1 MNVAVFGSSTTPAD
15 HPDFGL
21 GVEVGRLLGE
31 GGHAVFTGGY
41 GGLMEA
47 VSQGAAA
54 AGARVVGV
62 TASAVFPGRSGANR
76 HVVEI
81 VDAPTLSERIHWIV
95 SETDAAV
102 ALPGSI
108 GTLTEL
114 MVAWN
119 VAYVARFS
127 GRRPKPVI
135 TIGAFWREMVSGL
148 AESLETDRELVTCLD
163 APVEIIEILLRHG
176 EKRYP

>member
-1 MNVAVFGSSTTPAD
+1 MNVAVFGSSTTPVG

-31 GGHAVFTGGY
+31 GGHTVFTGGY

-47 VSQGAAA
+47 VSEGAAG

-62 TASAVFPGRSGANR
+62 TASTVFPGRAGPNR
-76 HVVEI
+76 HVAEI
-81 VDAPTLSERIHWIV
+81 VDAPTLSERIHRIIT
-95 SETDAAV
+95 ETDAAV

-127 GRRPKPVI
+127 SALPKPVI
-135 TIGAFWREMVSGL
+135 TVGGFWRELVDEL
-148 AESLETDRELVTCLD
+148 ARSLETDRDLVTCLD
-163 APVEIIEILLRHG
+163 APAEVVEILRRHD
-176 EKRYP
+176 ERRYP

>member
-1 MNVAVFGSSTTPAD
+1 MNVAVFGSSTTPTG
-15 HPDFGL
+15 HPDFEL
-21 GVEVGRLLGE
+21 GVEVGRLLAE
-31 GGHAVFTGGY
+31 DGHTVFTGGY

-47 VSQGAAA
+47 VSEGAAA

-62 TASAVFPGRSGANR
+62 TASRVFPGRSGANR
-76 HVVEI
+76 HVAEI
-81 VDAPTLSERIHWIV
+81 VDAATLSERIHRIIND
-95 SETDAAV
+95 TDAAV

-127 GRRPKPVI
+127 GAVPKPVL
-135 TIGAFWREMVSGL
+135 TLGSFWRRLVGEL
-148 AESLETDRELVTCLD
+148 AGTLQTDRHLVTCLD
-163 APVEIIEILLRHG
+163 APHEVAEILRHH
-176 EKRYP
+176 EARRYP